1 MVQAAS
7 QYAVQERLRSYR
19 QLLTRLVHSEAL
31 TTGDIEAAYRQVT
44 ELAVQLL
51 NVERASVWR
60 FDAMNTQIEC
70 VGLFERTR
78 AQHTSGSYILA
89 RDVPSY
95 FRALAEE
102 RCLAA
107 HDAHVDPRT
116 SEFLQTYLAPEGI
129 GAMLDAPIWVSGRM
143 VGVVCHEHVGGPRR
157 WDFSEELLAGTIA
170 DFVARVIE
178 AADRVRSER
187 VLGQYRE
194 HVQELVGIRL
204 KEVERLKTALG
215 REVIEKENAR
225 GQTRELEEI
234 RSIIDAS
241 PVPLVLTRLE
251 DGEVRYVNLRAC
263 ELFEIPIDQMIG
275 RRAPDFY
282 VDPSDRSAFIGLLR
296 QDGRVDGFVAKLKT
310 RKGQGFWALMSAQ
323 RIVYQGEECFMVG
336 FSDVTAQK
344 VAELAVRQSEQ
355 NVRAL
360 FAAAP
365 VPLILS
371 RVRDQQVLLANQRAA
386 DLFEVPLEDV
396 VGQRSPDYYVNKD
409 ERDAVVDQ
417 LLQTGRVESS
427 LARFRTA
434 SGRQFWGTLSG
445 RVLDFEGDGCFLV
458 GLHDVTAHK
467 ELEERLR
474 EQATRDSLTGLFNR
488 RHFLEIAELQLEKAA
503 RAGTQLALCMIDAD
517 HFKAVNDEHGHA
529 MGDDVL
535 KAIARAAESAVRGGD
550 VLARIGGEEFAVLL
564 PDTEQG
570 DAAGVAERIRIAVE
584 SLAMQGGDWQRIHP
598 TVSVG
603 VARSTPGNDI
613 EELIR
618 RADAALYRAKES
630 GRNRVGW

>member
-1 MVQAAS
+1 
-7 QYAVQERLRSYR
+7 
-19 QLLTRLVHSEAL
+19 
-31 TTGDIEAAYRQVT
+31 VT
-44 ELAVQLL
+44 E
-51 NVERASVWR
+51 
-60 FDAMNTQIEC
+60 
-70 VGLFERTR
+70 
-78 AQHTSGSYILA
+78 
-89 RDVPSY
+89 
-95 FRALAEE
+95 
-102 RCLAA
+102 
-107 HDAHVDPRT
+107 
-116 SEFLQTYLAPEGI
+116 
-129 GAMLDAPIWVSGRM
+129 
-143 VGVVCHEHVGGPRR
+143 
-157 WDFSEELLAGTIA
+157 
-170 DFVARVIE
+170 
-178 AADRVRSER
+178 
-187 VLGQYRE
+187 
-194 HVQELVGIRL
+194 
-204 KEVERLKTALG
+204 KET
-215 REVIEKENAR
+215 AR
-225 GQTRELEEI
+225 GQNRELEEI
-234 RSIIDAS
+234 RSIIDSS

-282 VDPSDRSAFIGLLR
+282 VNPADRSAFIGQLR
-296 QDGRVDGFVAKLKT
+296 EAGRVDGFVAKLKT
-310 RKGQGFWALMSAQ
+310 RKGQAFWALMSAQ
-323 RIVYQGEECFMVG
+323 RITYTGEECFMVG

-371 RVRDQQVLLANQRAA
+371 RVRDQMVLLANQRAS

-396 VGQRSPDYYVNKD
+396 VGQRSPDFYVHKE

-417 LLQTGRVESS
+417 LLQTGRAENS
-427 LARFRTA
+427 LARFRTR

-445 RVLDFEGDGCFLV
+445 RVIDFEGDGCFLV

-474 EQATRDSLTGLFNR
+474 ELATRDSLTGLFNR
-488 RHFLEIAELQLEKAA
+488 RHFLELAELQLEKSQ
-503 RAGTQLALCMIDAD
+503 RSGTPLTLCMFDAD
-517 HFKAVNDEHGHA
+517 HFKAVNDEHGHGT
-529 MGDDVL
+529 GDDVL

-570 DAAGVAERIRIAVE
+570 DAGGVAERIRVAVE
-584 SLAMQGGDWQRIHP
+584 SLAMQSDEWQRIHP

-603 VARSTPGNDI
+603 VARSIAGNDI

-630 GRNRVGW
+630 GRNRIGW

>member
-31 TTGDIEAAYRQVT
+31 STGDIEAAYRQVT

-60 FDAMNTQIEC
+60 LDPMSTEIEC
-70 VGLFERTR
+70 VSLYERTR
-78 AQHTSGSYILA
+78 AQHSSGMVILA
-89 RDVPSY
+89 RNAPSY

-116 SEFLQTYLAPEGI
+116 SEFLQSYLAPEGI
-129 GAMLDAPIWVSGRM
+129 GAMLDAPVWVAGRM
-143 VGVVCHEHVGGPRR
+143 VGVVCHEHVGGARR

-194 HVQELVGIRL
+194 HVQELVSIRL
-204 KEVERLKTALG
+204 KEVERLKTALS
-215 REVIEKENAR
+215 REVTEKETAR

-234 RSIIDAS
+234 RSIIDSS

-282 VDPSDRSAFIGLLR
+282 VDSSERSAFIEQLR
-296 QDGRVDGFVAKLKT
+296 LAGRVEGFVAKLKT
-310 RKGQGFWALMSAQ
+310 RNGRSFWALMSAQ
-323 RIVYQGEECFMVG
+323 RLVHQGEDCFMVG

-344 VAELAVRQSEQ
+344 LAELAVRQSEQ

-371 RVRDQQVLLANQRAA
+371 RVRDQMVLLANQRAA
-386 DLFEVPLEDV
+386 DLFEVPLEEV
-396 VGQRSPDYYVNKD
+396 VGQRSPDFYVNKD

-417 LLQTGRVESS
+417 LLQHGRAEDS
-427 LARFRTA
+427 LARFRTR
-434 SGRQFWGTLSG
+434 SGRLFWGTLSG

-474 EQATRDSLTGLFNR
+474 ELAMRDALTGLFNR
-488 RHFLEIAELQLEKAA
+488 RYFLELADVQLQRSERSSMPL
-503 RAGTQLALCMIDAD
+503 TLCMFDAD

-529 MGDDVL
+529 AGDEVL
-535 KAIARAAESAVRGGD
+535 KAIARAAESAVRAGD

-564 PDTEQG
+564 PETSPS
-570 DAAGVAERIRIAVE
+570 DAGRVAERIRSAVE
-584 SLAMQGGDWQRIHP
+584 NLALQSEEHKRIHP

-603 VARSTPGNDI
+603 IATSPAGGDI
-613 EELIR
+613 EALLRE
-618 RADAALYRAKES
+618 ADAALYRAKQA
-630 GRNRVGW
+630 GRNRIGW

>member
-31 TTGDIEAAYRQVT
+31 TTGDIDAAYRQVT

-70 VGLFERTR
+70 VGLYERTR

-102 RCLAA
+102 RCIAA

-204 KEVERLKTALG
+204 REVERLKVALN
-215 REVIEKENAR
+215 REVTEKENAR
-225 GQTRELEEI
+225 GQTRELAET
-234 RSIIDAS
+234 RSIIDSS

-263 ELFEIPIDQMIG
+263 ELFEVPIDQMIG

-282 VDPSDRSAFIGLLR
+282 VDQSERAAFIERLR
-296 QDGRVDGFVAKLKT
+296 RDGRVDGFVAKLKT

-323 RIVYQGEECFMVG
+323 RLVYQGEECFMVG

-365 VPLILS
+365 VALILS

-396 VGQRSPDYYVNKD
+396 LGQRSPDYYVNKE

-417 LLQTGRVESS
+417 LLQTGRVENS
-427 LARFRTA
+427 LARFRTR

-445 RVLDFEGDGCFLV
+445 RVIDFEGDGCFLV

-474 EQATRDSLTGLFNR
+474 ELATRDSLTGLFNR
-488 RHFLEIAELQLEKAA
+488 RHFLELAELQLEKSA
-503 RAGTQLALCMIDAD
+503 RSGTQLALCMFDAD

-529 MGDDVL
+529 TGDDVL

-564 PDTEQG
+564 PNTEQG

-584 SLAMQGGDWQRIHP
+584 SLAMQGEEWQRIHP

>member
-102 RCLAA
+102 RCIAA

-194 HVQELVGIRL
+194 HVQELVSIRL
-204 KEVERLKTALG
+204 KEVERLKVALG

-234 RSIIDAS
+234 RSIIDSS

-282 VDPSDRSAFIGLLR
+282 VDPSDRSAFIERLR
-296 QDGRVDGFVAKLKT
+296 RDGRIDGFVAKLKT

-396 VGQRSPDYYVNKD
+396 VGKRSPDYYVN
-409 ERDAVVDQ
+409 RDDRDTVVDQ
-417 LLQTGRVESS
+417 LLQTGRAENL
-427 LARFRTA
+427 LARFRTS

-445 RVLDFEGDGCFLV
+445 RVIDFEGDGCFLV

-474 EQATRDSLTGLFNR
+474 ELATRDSLTGLFNR
-488 RHFLEIAELQLEKAA
+488 RHFLELAELMLEKSA
-503 RAGTQLALCMIDAD
+503 RSGTQLALCMFDAD

-529 MGDDVL
+529 TGDDVL

-584 SLAMQGGDWQRIHP
+584 SLAMQGDDWQRIHP

>member
-1 MVQAAS
+1 MVQAVS

-19 QLLTRLVHSEAL
+19 QLLTRLVHSDAL
-31 TTGDIEAAYRQVT
+31 TTGDIDAAYQQVT

-60 FDAMNTQIEC
+60 LDPMNTQLEC
-70 VGLFERTR
+70 MSLFERTR
-78 AQHTSGSYILA
+78 AQHTRGMLILA
-89 RDVPSY
+89 KAVPNY

-116 SEFLQTYLAPEGI
+116 SEFLQGYLGPEGI
-129 GAMLDAPIWVSGRM
+129 GAMLDAPIWVAGRM
-143 VGVVCHEHVGGPRR
+143 VGVVCHEHVGGPRK

-187 VLGQYRE
+187 VLGRYRE
-194 HVQELVGIRL
+194 HVQELVSIRL
-204 KEVERLKTALG
+204 KEEERLKAALH
-215 REVIEKENAR
+215 REVTEKETAR

-234 RSIIDAS
+234 RSIIDSS

-282 VDPSDRSAFIGLLR
+282 VDPLDRSAFIGQLR
-296 QDGRVDGFVAKLKT
+296 DHRRVDGFVAKLKT
-310 RKGQGFWALMSAQ
+310 RKGQSFYALMSAQ
-323 RIVYQGEECFMVG
+323 CLTYQGEECFMVG

-344 VAELAVRQSEQ
+344 LAELAVRRSEQ

-360 FAAAP
+360 FEAAP

-371 RVRDQQVLLANQRAA
+371 RVRDQVVLLANQRAA
-386 DLFEVPLEDV
+386 DLFEVPLDEV
-396 VGQRSPDYYVNKD
+396 VGQRSPDFYVNKD
-409 ERDAVVDQ
+409 ERDAVVEQ
-417 LLQTGRVESS
+417 LLTQGYAENS
-427 LARFRTA
+427 LARFRTRA
-434 SGRQFWGTLSG
+434 GRLFWGTLSG
-445 RVLDFEGDGCFLV
+445 RVIDLEGDGCFLV

-467 ELEERLR
+467 ELEQRLR
-474 EQATRDSLTGLFNR
+474 DLAMRDALTSLFNR
-488 RHFLEIAELQLEKAA
+488 RYFLELAELQLDRAE
-503 RAGTQLALCMIDAD
+503 RAGAPLTLCMFDAD
-517 HFKAVNDEHGHA
+517 HFKAINDQYGHA
-529 MGDDVL
+529 TGDEVL
-535 KAIARAAESAVRGGD
+535 KAIARAAEGAVRGAD

-564 PDTEQG
+564 PDT
-570 DAAGVAERIRIAVE
+570 DPAAASRVAERIRAAVE
-584 SLAMQGGDWQRIHP
+584 ALADESEELGRIRP
-598 TVSVG
+598 TVSAG
-603 VARSTPGNDI
+603 LATRIAGADI
-613 EELIR
+613 EALLRE
-618 RADAALYRAKES
+618 ADAALYRAKQG